1 MRHAVLRLNRGVAA
15 PLLTPLPLRRVFR
28 LLVAI
33 TVAGPFAIGTLSAR
47 ASTISESSA
56 TFGSKKVIGYYP
68 AWATYESENVK
79 AFEVS
84 NIPGNKVTHIN
95 YAFANVAGGKCVL
108 GDSYADT
115 DKAFAGD
122 TMGSGALRGN
132 FNQLIKLRNANP
144 RLKTLISVGGW
155 SWSGNFSAVAASIS
169 SRKAFAASCVK
180 FMKQYKF
187 DGIDIDWEYPV
198 SGGLQS
204 GSPKDKPN
212 FTLLLKELRL
222 QMDASERNDKREY
235 FLSIAASAS
244 KSIINNIEVKVVGNT
259 VDWINLMTYDY
270 HGGWEAVTGHNSPM
284 GQGSM
289 DPATK
294 GLTVKG
300 TLNTYLCAGV
310 PASKL
315 ILGVPFYG
323 RGWQSVAKANGGL
336 FQSGTGADIGT
347 RELGIFE
354 YSDIKANYL
363 PTMKRYWDSDAQVP
377 YLYDGARGLFISY
390 DDPQSIKIKANYV
403 NSMGLGGAMFWEA
416 SNDSDGELLGVLYST
431 LSGRSTPSTSRVSC
445 L

>member
-1 MRHAVLRLNRGVAA
+1 MNRRFRWS
-15 PLLTPLPLRRVFR
+15 TPFSLWRVFR
-28 LLVAI
+28 LFLAI
-33 TVAGPFAIGTLSAR
+33 TVAVTVANGTLPAR
-47 ASTISESSA
+47 ASTNTGPST
-56 TFGSKKVIGYYP
+56 TFGLKKIIGYYP
-68 AWATYESENVK
+68 AWATYESKNVP
-79 AFEVS
+79 AYDVS
-84 NIPGNKVTHIN
+84 NIQGNKVTHIN
-95 YAFANVAGGKCVL
+95 YAFANIAGGKCVL

-122 TMGSGALRGN
+122 TLGSGALRGN
-132 FNQLIKLRNANP
+132 FNQLIKLRDANP

-155 SWSGNFSAVAASIS
+155 SWSENFSAVAASNS

-187 DGIDIDWEYPV
+187 DGIDIDWEFPV
-198 SGGLQS
+198 SGGLQN

-212 FTLLLKELRL
+212 FTRLLKELRL
-222 QMDASERNDKREY
+222 QMDTSERNDKREY

-270 HGGWEAVTGHNSPM
+270 HGSWETVTNHNAPM
-284 GQGSM
+284 GQRST

-323 RGWQSVAKANGGL
+323 RGWQQVAKANDGL
-336 FQSGTGADIGT
+336 FQSGIGAAIGT

-363 PTMKRYWDSDAQVP
+363 PTMQRYWDSDAQVP
-377 YLYDGARGLFISY
+377 YLYDRARGLFISY
-390 DDPQSIKIKANYV
+390 DDPQSIKTKADYINT
-403 NSMGLGGAMFWEA
+403 MGLGGAMIWEV
-416 SNDSDGELLGVLYST
+416 SNDRDAELLGVLYST
-431 LSGRSTPSTSRVSC
+431 LAGKSSPSTTRISC
-445 L
+445 Q

>member
-1 MRHAVLRLNRGVAA
+1 MRNAVLRLNRGVAA
-15 PLLTPLPLRRVFR
+15 PLSTPLPLWRVFR

-33 TVAGPFAIGTLSAR
+33 TVAGLLAIGTLSAR